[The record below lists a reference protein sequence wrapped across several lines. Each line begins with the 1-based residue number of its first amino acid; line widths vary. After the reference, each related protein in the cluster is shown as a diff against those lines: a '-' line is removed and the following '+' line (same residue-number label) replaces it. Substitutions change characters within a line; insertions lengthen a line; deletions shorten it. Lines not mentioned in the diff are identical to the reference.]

1 MLDLSNPESLSE
13 PQFQIGDTRF
23 SVKKMPAMEAW
34 AVLEKIR
41 AQTGA
46 AMDLSTPEGGIE
58 HTFLRIIVSLRV
70 DFVNSLRMELFRH
83 VSYTNA
89 STSLVPVAGNEDNA
103 FDGLEPIAVY
113 EVLVRCLA
121 VNFTGSFRAISE
133 AISKLPSPPS
143 TTSPP
148 PASA

>member
-1 MLDLSNPESLSE
+1 
-13 PQFQIGDTRF
+13 
-23 SVKKMPAMEAW
+23 MPAMEAW

-41 AQTGA
+41 AQTAGA
-46 AMDLSTPEGGIE
+46 LDQRIAEGAIE

-70 DFVNSLRMELFRH
+70 DFVNKMRLELFRH

-89 STSLVPVAGNEDNA
+89 STSLVPLAGNEDNA

-133 AISKLPSPPS
+133 AISSQPSPPS

-148 PASA
+148 PATA